1 MKNSLLALSFVFL
14 TLFYSRPLVA
24 EEQKMVITAD
34 MQFSYADSLYSAKDH
49 GAAQVEFKRFVHF
62 FPEDPRIFE
71 AEFKTAMALYQ
82 TGLYQEATKAFNQI
96 ILRAKANRYTL
107 ESYFMQAQAFMEM
120 GNPGYAQIVLQNF
133 LKLTDDPGTRDR
145 IYQQLA
151 QIQIQAST
159 NLGTDSLTQAQ
170 EYLSMISPANSAQF
184 GTESQINAI
193 QKAKTAPKKNPVLS
207 GLFAIIP
214 GGGFLYCERY
224 HDAFVTFCLNA
235 GLMYAAYESFDRGNN
250 ALGGVITFVETGF
263 YTGNIYGSI
272 TAAHK
277 YNKAQQIKILNREFN
292 LGTRVDFINNAYL
305 FTLNHPF

>member
-1 MKNSLLALSFVFL
+1 MKQCILALAFL
-14 TLFYSRPLVA
+14 TLFFPQNLVA
-24 EEQKMVITAD
+24 AETKLIITAD
-34 MQFSYADSLYSAKDH
+34 MQFRYADSLYTTRDH

-62 FPEDPRIFE
+62 FPTDPRILE
-71 AEFKTAMALYQ
+71 ANFKTAMALYHA
-82 TGLYQEATKAFNQI
+82 GLFHDAAKAFDQI
-96 ILRAKANRYTL
+96 IRREKESLYTL
-107 ESYFMQAQAFMEM
+107 ESYFMQSQAFMKM
-120 GNPGYAQIVLQNF
+120 GNTGYAQIVLQNF
-133 LKLTDDPGTRDR
+133 LKLTDDPDTRDK
-145 IYQQLA
+145 IYHQLA
-151 QIQIQAST
+151 RIQIQASK
-159 NLGTDSLTQAQ
+159 NLGTDSLDQA
-170 EYLSMISPANSAQF
+170 EKYLSMISPVNAEKL
-184 GTESQINAI
+184 GTDQQIKSI
-193 QKAKTAPKKNPVLS
+193 QKTKNAPKKNPVLS

-263 YTGNIYGSI
+263 YTGNIYGSV

-292 LGTRVDFINNAYL
+292 IAVKVDPINNAYL

>member
-1 MKNSLLALSFVFL
+1 MKQCILVLAIL
-14 TLFYSRPLVA
+14 TLFFPKTLVA
-24 EEQKMVITAD
+24 DDTKMVITAD
-34 MQFSYADSLYSAKDH
+34 MQFRYADSLYTTQDH

-62 FPEDPRIFE
+62 FPKDPRITQ
-71 AEFKTAMALYQ
+71 AKFKTAMALYH
-82 TGLYQEATKAFNQI
+82 TGLYHDAAKAFDQI
-96 ILRAKANRYTL
+96 IQSKEQGVYPL
-107 ESYFMQAQAFMEM
+107 ESYFMQSQAFMKM

-145 IYQQLA
+145 IYHQLA
-151 QIQIQAST
+151 QIQVQASK
-159 NLGTDSLTQAQ
+159 NLGTDSLDQA
-170 EYLSMISPANSAQF
+170 EKYLSLISPANAEKL
-184 GTESQINAI
+184 GTDTQINSI
-193 QKAKTAPKKNPVLS
+193 QKAKNAPQKNTGLA

-250 ALGGVITFVETGF
+250 ALGGVISFVETGF
-263 YTGNIYGSI
+263 YTGNIYGSV

-292 LGTRVDFINNAYL
+292 IATQVDLGNNAYL